1 MSRAVIYHPNQD
13 PSILGM
19 ALAHCR
25 RRRYAVDSIVDVWE
39 QAVIIVRADYA
50 QVIVVGT
57 RGDLDPGRV
66 PRWEIADEWPDDPPV
81 IERRPRRQPPADVP
95 RQRTADPG

>member
-1 MSRAVIYHPNQD
+1 MSRAVIYHPGHD

-39 QAVIIVRADYA
+39 QAVVIVRADYA

-57 RGDLDPGRV
+57 RGDLHPDRV
-66 PRWEIADEWPDDPPV
+66 PRWEIADEWPGDV
-81 IERRPRRQPPADVP
+81 AVMERRPRRQPPADVP
-95 RQRTADPG
+95 RQRTTGRG

>member
-1 MSRAVIYHPNQD
+1 MSRAVIYHPGHD

-39 QAVIIVRADYA
+39 QAIVIVRADYA

-57 RGDLDPGRV
+57 RGDLHPDRV
-66 PRWEIADEWPDDPPV
+66 PRWEVADESLDDPGV
-81 IERRPRRQPPADVP
+81 MERRPRRQPPADVP
-95 RQRTADPG
+95 QQRTTGRG

>member
-1 MSRAVIYHPNQD
+1 MQRAVIYHPNHD
-13 PSILGM
+13 PGVLDL

-39 QAVIIVRADYA
+39 QAVVIVRADYA

-66 PRWEIADEWPDDPPV
+66 PRWEIADEWDHDDPGPSQWTLRPH
-81 IERRPRRQPPADVP
+81 RR
-95 RQRTADPG
+95 

>member
-13 PSILGM
+13 PGVLHL

-39 QAVIIVRADYA
+39 QAVVIVRADYA

-57 RGDLDPGRV
+57 RGDLHPDRV
-66 PRWEIADEWPDDPPV
+66 PRWEIADEWPGDV
-81 IERRPRRQPPADVP
+81 AVMERRPRRQPPADVP
-95 RQRTADPG
+95 RQRTADLG